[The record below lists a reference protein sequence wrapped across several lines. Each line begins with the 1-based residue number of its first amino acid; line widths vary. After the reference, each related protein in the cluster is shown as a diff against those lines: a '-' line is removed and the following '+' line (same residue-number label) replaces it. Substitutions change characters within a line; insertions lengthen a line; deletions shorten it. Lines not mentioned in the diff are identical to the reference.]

1 MKCLTK
7 QWLLVYWSVLWI
19 PTLVTQLATY
29 CGDSLKRP
37 RPTFPPLSLPPL
49 QSPVWDSSL
58 CFTSFTVWIVYRH
71 FEWSWNLSNCWVGSG
86 CNGVTLLP
94 TPTPQIINN
103 TVDLL
108 YLYLRN
114 LITKGV
120 SSCFEE
126 LWTKEQV
133 SNNKNYRDVGIGPK
147 LKFVLLCIIS
157 SQLKISHHLSP
168 WNIY

>member
-37 RPTFPPLSLPPL
+37 RPTFPPSPSPRYKALSGTVHSALLHL
-49 QSPVWDSSL
+49 QFEL
-58 CFTSFTVWIVYRH
+58 FTAI
-71 FEWSWNLSNCWVGSG
+71 LSGVGTFLIARLVPA
-86 CNGVTLLP
+86 GVALLP
-94 TPTPQIINN
+94 TRRIINN